1 MSDLGCAGDRL
12 VAVTPEVVERYRR
25 TLVRV
30 RNPLGTTPELWAESR
45 THATLILE
53 GIARVLDRPLDAVT
67 DRNLEEDL
75 LSASVVGGLWACCK
89 ARLTDSLAAIEILQ
103 RHALDAVAGF
113 AAELP
118 PGEAVLVVTRAARVI
133 GRLGSLHAQTAA
145 MSYDAFL
152 LQQIE
157 QVNSDGRVQL
167 ARDLHD
173 RLGNSLVLGFRHLEL
188 FRAKAVVDDP
198 AVLRH
203 LDQVQESL
211 DEATAFTRRV
221 VSGLR
226 AEAPLTSL
234 AEALAGCAAD
244 LNFRDVPVRIAVHG
258 DEAWLP
264 DYHRDELFLIVREF
278 LRNAFGHAAP
288 DSVSVR
294 VRISPGRVDLEAFDD
309 GRGFVF
315 DERRWAA
322 ESPASRGSGGSGL
335 SIMRERTEQ
344 LGGELSLSTRLGK
357 GTRIRLWVPLPQA
370 GGRSVAVVPRA
381 PAPAGRPVGTKE
393 AS

>member
-1 MSDLGCAGDRL
+1 MSDLGYAGERL
-12 VAVTPEVVERYRR
+12 AAAVPEVVERYRR
-25 TLVRV
+25 TLVRA

-45 THATLILE
+45 EHATLILN
-53 GIARVLDRPLDAVT
+53 GIARVLDRPLDAAT

-75 LSASVVGGLWACCK
+75 LAASVVGGLWACCT
-89 ARLTDSLAAIEILQ
+89 ARLTDSLAAMEILQ

-113 AAELP
+113 AAGLP
-118 PGEAVLVVTRAARVI
+118 PAEAVRLVTRSARVI

-157 QVNSDGRVQL
+157 QANSDSRAQL

-173 RLGNSLVLGFRHLEL
+173 EIGNSLVLAFRHLEL
-188 FRAKAVVDDP
+188 FRTKAVVDDP

-203 LDQVQESL
+203 LDQVQASL
-211 DEATAFTRRV
+211 DEATAFTRGL
-221 VSGLR
+221 VSDLR
-226 AEAPLTSL
+226 AEGPLTGL
-234 AEALAGCAAD
+234 AEALGECAAD
-244 LNFRDVPVRIAVHG
+244 LNFREVPVRIAVHG
-258 DEAWLP
+258 DETWLP
-264 DYHRDELFLIVREF
+264 DSHRDELFLVLREF
-278 LRNAFGHAAP
+278 LRNAFAHAAP

-294 VRISPGRVDLEAFDD
+294 VRISPGRADVEAFDD

-322 ESPASRGSGGSGL
+322 EAPASRRGGGSGL

-357 GTRIRLWVPLPQA
+357 GTRIRLWVPLPRNGSRPA
-370 GGRSVAVVPRA
+370 EGPAEHLERA
-381 PAPAGRPVGTKE
+381 KE